1 MYTEPLNAAQIKHN
15 FRILKD
21 KYNLLNPDCL
31 NCRIA
36 IPANDLY
43 YEIINE
49 TPTPTVTPTVTPTP
63 TVTTTITPTVTP
75 TLTPSSTEPVFLGQQ
90 NYFAILQENG
100 SKIIVT

>member
-21 KYNLLNPDCL
+21 KYNLLNPDCP

-43 YEIINE
+43 YELIEEE
-49 TPTPTVTPTVTPTP
+49 T
-63 TVTTTITPTVTP
+63 
-75 TLTPSSTEPVFLGQQ
+75 
-90 NYFAILQENG
+90 YFILQENLSLITQENG
-100 SKIIVT
+100 DEIIWNPS